1 MHGGGKGRGIP
12 MKRLLPLEVMLALV
26 MLIVPLQQYPAHAAG
41 AREVTVNFD
50 DISAP
55 CFFDETH
62 AVRFFGS
69 LGFVGGGAILNKCG
83 DFGVAGYSRPNFLA
97 FNCDAQDKNNNG
109 CGLPETIIFPKG
121 AVNVSL
127 TLGSAYDAGQSIVV
141 SAVHGRGNPRRQTIA
156 LSGKLK
162 PVTFHGAISRVT
174 IASSSVCVLVV
185 DSIQFRQVGA
195 HP

>member
-1 MHGGGKGRGIP
+1 
-12 MKRLLPLEVMLALV
+12 MKRLLPLEVVLALV
-26 MLIVPLQQYPAHAAG
+26 MLIVPLQQYPVQAAG

-50 DISAP
+50 DFSAP

-62 AVRFFGS
+62 ALRSFGS
-69 LGFVGGGAILNKCG
+69 LAFVGGGAILNKCG

-97 FNCDAQDKNNNG
+97 FNCDAQDKNNNE

-127 TLGSAYDAGQSIVV
+127 TLGSAYDAGQTVVV
-141 SAVHGRGNPRRQTIA
+141 SAVRHGGNRKQQTIA

-174 IASSSVCVLVV
+174 IESPSVCVLVV
-185 DSIQFRQVGA
+185 DSIRFRQGGA